1 LAFNI
6 GIHGIGIFRVPVMM
20 DMLVFMGV
28 CRTMIMMMGMF
39 MVVVM
44 VMVVAVF
51 MVVIMMILGAATEKV
66 VKFFPLGLFMV

>member
-44 VMVVAVF
+44 VVVAVF

-66 VKFFPLGLFMV
+66 VKFFPLALFMV